1 MVETLGDLSETSG
14 SSAALA
20 QVADECRRNRLLH
33 NYGYAG
39 EFVAEFYTSEYC
51 AKDPRA
57 AYYRTVQPGAH
68 YLGYGLC
75 DVGRRQAPH
84 MEQACSLGYV
94 IGQGV
99 ATQAILLQ
107 APACKAEGVI
117 LLGNTG
123 RPTFMNDAARAILAA
138 ADGLAYSDG
147 VFVTRRGPESRRL
160 QQMIGD
166 SVAGLDSP
174 EMRLGA
180 QMLVSRPS
188 GLRGYLVR
196 VLPAQPTELFLA
208 GLSTACVI
216 HLQDLAIE
224 RLPSRAS
231 LSVLFG
237 LSEREADLAI
247 ELVRAT
253 SLAHA
258 ADRAGMA
265 LNTAR
270 NHLQSIFR
278 KSGVSSQAEAV
289 QLFSRLP

>member
-1 MVETLGDLSETSG
+1 M
-14 SSAALA
+14 
-20 QVADECRRNRLLH
+20 
-33 NYGYAG
+33 
-39 EFVAEFYTSEYC
+39 
-51 AKDPRA
+51 
-57 AYYRTVQPGAH
+57 
-68 YLGYGLC
+68 
-75 DVGRRQAPH
+75 
-84 MEQACSLGYV
+84 
-94 IGQGV
+94 
-99 ATQAILLQ
+99 
-107 APACKAEGVI
+107 
-117 LLGNTG
+117 
-123 RPTFMNDAARAILAA
+123 
-138 ADGLAYSDG
+138 
-147 VFVTRRGPESRRL
+147 
-160 QQMIGD
+160 
-166 SVAGLDSP
+166 
-174 EMRLGA
+174 
-180 QMLVSRPS
+180 
-188 GLRGYLVR
+188 
-196 VLPAQPTELFLA
+196 
-208 GLSTACVI
+208 I

>member
-1 MVETLGDLSETSG
+1 M
-14 SSAALA
+14 
-20 QVADECRRNRLLH
+20 
-33 NYGYAG
+33 
-39 EFVAEFYTSEYC
+39 
-51 AKDPRA
+51 
-57 AYYRTVQPGAH
+57 
-68 YLGYGLC
+68 
-75 DVGRRQAPH
+75 
-84 MEQACSLGYV
+84 
-94 IGQGV
+94 
-99 ATQAILLQ
+99 
-107 APACKAEGVI
+107 I
-117 LLGNTG
+117 LLGSTG
-123 RPTFMNDAARAILAA
+123 QPTFMNDAARAILAA
-138 ADGLAYSDG
+138 ADALAYSDG

-166 SVAGLDSP
+166 AVTGLDSP
-174 EMRLGA
+174 QMRLGG

-196 VLPAQPTELFLA
+196 VLPAPPAERFPD
-208 GLSTACVI
+208 GPSTACVI